1 MIELITASAG
11 SGKTYT
17 LAKKYIRILLE
28 AYLKDNSMD
37 THEFEH
43 VLAVTFTNKA
53 TAEMKDRILQELY
66 ILSQNPTLSD
76 YYKDFYT
83 KYDKTI
89 VSNPNTWK
97 KILNTLLHN
106 YSRFSVSTIDTFF
119 QGVLRHFAREI
130 GSFNSYR
137 IELDRDALVSEAAD
151 NLLSNITS
159 SDDTVYKI
167 VSGLITD
174 KISEGRKF
182 NPKRELTEIANEL
195 MGGEFI
201 QVLEKLK
208 KGTAHEDLLKEIK
221 DGTDQFSERVKDL
234 ENVLSGDTSASESK
248 TLAESILC
256 AIDAYNSNGKNV
268 KATVRNGIESYCVS
282 GKGLSDACFAALQ
295 GDESRLFNKS
305 AKNTEVFLAENKAS
319 MSRLADLYIRKNRIA
334 ELLKCIPHLKFAVS
348 VFKAFAEVTD
358 SANVKCLDDTTK
370 LLSEIIAGSDAP
382 FIYEKIGT
390 RFDHY
395 LLDEFQDTSH
405 IQWDNFKPLL
415 ADANSKGGQ
424 NLVVGDVKQSI
435 YRFRN
440 SDYTIL
446 DNVVPTDFAGYI
458 TKTPLN
464 TNFRSGRNIVDF
476 NNDLFGH
483 VAVTVDNGLS
493 QTPGSCNIL
502 KDIYLQKEKEGSYV
516 KPYTVGQ
523 ITNKD
528 FDGFVHYERFCGEKK
543 EDLEEKI
550 YPKIVSLVQELCGRG
565 VKKKDILILVKGKE
579 DGSHIAEDL
588 LREGIGVCSDDS
600 LFISSNA
607 IARKLLAVLRYM
619 DNRKDKISEAIVAE
633 LGEDFIGDNGTIFH
647 STLVDLCEKIIAK
660 LRDAYSGTAAR
671 EEEFSG
677 SIPYLSSLVD
687 LAGAYETNYGN
698 SLHSFLEYFDRKDA
712 KIASA
717 ASEDTVRVMT
727 IHKSKGLAGE
737 FVVVPFINKF
747 SMFDTHHNKKWTECD
762 DIDLPDSCKE
772 SIYYAGLRNDVNS
785 AFSKA
790 YDEEYKLRC
799 IDAMNVLYVAFT
811 RAQHALYILEGSGKK
826 NGNPLSELMTDHLMS
841 KEDGHL
847 ISNDDSGMVYELG
860 DLAVTVADYNTPKAE
875 SNPEKKELLDN
886 LNLQK
891 TITGDYVVYA
901 SKAAIRNSIKATE
914 FFDGLRQ
921 DGEECVSDSKLR
933 GILQHAILSL
943 VHTEKDIN
951 AAVDVKWQEGVLE
964 GTKEEAKAYLEGKLR
979 SVSQYGWFA
988 PEATILTE
996 WAMLVKTKK
1005 LQKIGT
1011 DIFETPVAT
1020 RILPDGEKEYIVSRR
1035 PDRVVVHPDGRVD
1048 IVDYKFTGEAMSDL
1062 NKYRRQVA
1070 AYCDYY
1076 RSLPGCGDKTVTGY
1090 IWYVNADEN
1099 AVVKLGFNP

>member
-28 AYLKDNSMD
+28 AYQNSKD

-167 VSGLITD
+167 VSGLITE

-295 GDESRLFNKS
+295 GDESKLFNKS

-502 KDIYLQKEKEGSYV
+502 KDIYLQKEKDGSYV

-737 FVVVPFINKF
+737 FVIVPFINKF

-847 ISNDDSGMVYELG
+847 LSNDDSGMVYELG

-875 SNPEKKELLDN
+875 SNPEKKGLLDN

-921 DGEECVSDSKLR
+921 DGEECVSDSKLK

-943 VHTEKDIN
+943 VHTVSDLD
-951 AAVDVKWQEGVLE
+951 AAAEVKWQEGVLE
-964 GTKEEAKAYLEGKLR
+964 GTKEEAKAYLEGKIQ